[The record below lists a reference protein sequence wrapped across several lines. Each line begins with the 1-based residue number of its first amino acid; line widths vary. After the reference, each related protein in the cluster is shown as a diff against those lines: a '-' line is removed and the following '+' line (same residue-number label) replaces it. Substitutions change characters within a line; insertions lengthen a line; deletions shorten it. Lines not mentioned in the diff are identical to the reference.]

1 MEVQNMKRGNFIV
14 GFLLGAVLFGGTT
27 AFAAGVI
34 ATPFSELNQR
44 ITLNGE
50 EITLTGYNINGNNYF
65 KLRDIGETV
74 GFGVTWEGSTRTVA
88 IDTEAPYEPEQK
100 PSAQI
105 TEKVLTG
112 DDYVRTD
119 FSKKANAEVFDSTYT
134 RAAYNAIR
142 QSIADRDTILAGNN
156 ETGFCGNYAY
166 AHTTASEET
175 GRAMT
180 MVLSHIGVYYRYQK
194 GVEPYAVGQYQYPHY
209 FICKVETPATYA
221 QATANLRAEMERINA
236 LATDAEKVSAIN
248 DLVCDRLTYAAG
260 KSAMP
265 NKVFA
270 SSIVAAGNC
279 GSYAK
284 CVQFLC
290 DLAGIPCIQI
300 SSQNHSWNMVYVN
313 GEWLH
318 IDCVANDVGDELSS
332 RNAVLMVRE
341 RTNRQMTDAY
351 PKCTAF
357 AMELLVPGSTK

>member
-1 MEVQNMKRGNFIV
+1 MKRGNFIA
-14 GFLLGAVLFGGTT
+14 GLLLGAMLFGGTT

-34 ATPFSELNQR
+34 ATSFSELDQR
-44 ITLNGE
+44 VTLNGK

-65 KLRDIGETV
+65 KLRDIGEAV
-74 GFGVTWEGSTRTVA
+74 GFGVTWEGDTRTVA
-88 IDTEAPYEPEQK
+88 ITTEVPCEPEQAV
-100 PSAQI
+100 PEQI

-112 DDYVRTD
+112 DDYARAD
-119 FSKKANAEVFDSTYT
+119 FSQEANAEIFDSTYT

-142 QSIADRDTILAGNN
+142 QSIADRDAILAGND
-156 ETGFCGNYAY
+156 ETGFCGKYAY

-175 GRAMT
+175 SRAMT

-194 GVEPYAVGQYQYPHY
+194 GVESYAAGQYQYPHY
-209 FICKVETPATYA
+209 FICKVETPAAYA
-221 QATANLRAEMERINA
+221 QAADRLASEMERINT
-236 LATDAEKVSAIN
+236 LAADADKVSAIN

-265 NKVFA
+265 NRVFT
-270 SSIVAAGNC
+270 SSAVTAGNC
-279 GSYAK
+279 ASYAR

-290 DLAGIPCIQI
+290 DLAGIPCVQI
-300 SSQNHSWNMVYVN
+300 SSQNHGWNMVYVD

-341 RTNRQMTDAY
+341 RTTRQMIDAY

-357 AMELLVPGSTK
+357 AMELLVPGSAK